1 MSNDTYKAM
10 LRSRN
15 SKIVLHG
22 ALILGAA
29 IVVSAFSGSVGRARA
44 TDDVQTIGIETVARQ
59 FKEMSIQL
67 ERARGELAVARLQL
81 ERANSVLG
89 YSEKFQIPADLAA
102 AIYDIAL
109 SEGLD
114 PALGYRLVKVESN
127 FKRKARSHANAFGY
141 TQIQVPTANFY
152 EKGITEERL
161 YDRETNLRL
170 GFRFLKDLLRSYDGD
185 MELALLAYNRG
196 PGTVARILAEGG
208 DPGNGYAKA
217 VLKGY
222 KRTLAR

>member
-1 MSNDTYKAM
+1 MSNVTYKAM

-22 ALILGAA
+22 AFILGAA
-29 IVVSAFSGSVGRARA
+29 VVVSAFSGSVGRARA
-44 TDDVQTIGIETVARQ
+44 ADDVQTISIETVARE
-59 FKEMSIQL
+59 FKNMSAEL
-67 ERARGELAVARLQL
+67 ERARGELALARLQL
-81 ERANSVLG
+81 ERANSVMG

-127 FKRKARSHANAFGY
+127 FKQRAHSYADAFGY
-141 TQIQVPTANFY
+141 TQLQVPTANFY
-152 EKGITEERL
+152 EEGITEEDL
-161 YDRETNLRL
+161 YGRETNLRI
-170 GFRFLKDLLRSYDGD
+170 GFRFLKDLLRSYEGD

-217 VLKGY
+217 VLEGY
-222 KRTLAR
+222 RRTLGR